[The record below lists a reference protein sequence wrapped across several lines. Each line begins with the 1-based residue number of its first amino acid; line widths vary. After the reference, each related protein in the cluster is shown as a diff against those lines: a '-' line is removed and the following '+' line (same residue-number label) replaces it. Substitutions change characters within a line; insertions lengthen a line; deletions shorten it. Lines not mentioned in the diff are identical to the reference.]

1 MTDLAHSGQLPDGEP
16 PADDA
21 DDDLP
26 ATERARM
33 KRRDHDASAH
43 DRELMNDG
51 SAKWFKQAMDR
62 QERAARE
69 ARARRRA
76 GA

>member
-1 MTDLAHSGQLPDGEP
+1 
-16 PADDA
+16 
-21 DDDLP
+21 
-26 ATERARM
+26 M